1 MVIKEV
7 KTYYVNT
14 GLTLTS
20 PMMLLR
26 NGSRFV
32 STFHGTTLYDINC
45 IFIL

>member
-14 GLTLTS
+14 VLTLTS
-20 PMMLLR
+20 PVMLSR
-26 NGSRFV
+26 KDSRFV
-32 STFHGTTLYDINC
+32 STFHGTALYDIDC